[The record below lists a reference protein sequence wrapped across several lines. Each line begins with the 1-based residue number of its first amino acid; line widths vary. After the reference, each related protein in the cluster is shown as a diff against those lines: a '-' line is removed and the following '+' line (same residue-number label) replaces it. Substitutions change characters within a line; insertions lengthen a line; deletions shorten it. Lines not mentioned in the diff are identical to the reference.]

1 MLRRQRQGV
10 GVIQVADEPK
20 TFQVQIT
27 PEQMQT
33 MLHAP
38 VPRLYANGFGLAQT
52 AADISVILLL
62 NSAPVGV
69 LTMSMISAKTLTTEL
84 SKAIETYEQKT
95 KTTVP
100 TMQEV
105 ATALGVG

>member
-1 MLRRQRQGV
+1 
-10 GVIQVADEPK
+10 VIETK
-20 TFQVQIT
+20 TLPMQIT
-27 PEQMQT
+27 PEQMQA

-52 AADISVILLL
+52 AADTSVILLL

-69 LTMSMISAKTLTTEL
+69 LTMSMIAAKTLTTEL
-84 SKAIETYEQKT
+84 SKTIEAYEQKT
-95 KTTVP
+95 NSKVS

-105 ATALGVG
+105 AIALAV